1 MECGAC
7 RRNDATYMATPHID
21 CHAMQRITLKPRDW
35 RKVAIHKFL
44 DQSKLYLAD
53 WRHRALLHTTFG
65 VALCE
70 QFFGDL
76 YKRASDGGTVAT
88 RTVAE
93 VHILEDMRAILTPA
107 DFLREMPIRS
117 WMNGLTASQRR
128 AAQSFRIPEIEG
140 SPGTIFLSQSS
151 IPAQPEEGH
160 P

>member
-1 MECGAC
+1 MGNVQFHSESSA
-7 RRNDATYMATPHID
+7 RRFGGVTEDYVP
-21 CHAMQRITLKPRDW
+21 L
-35 RKVAIHKFL
+35 HKFL

-76 YKRASDGGTVAT
+76 YQRPSDGQHVAT
-88 RTVAE
+88 RTLAE

-117 WMNGLTASQRR
+117 WMNGLTTAQRR
-128 AAQSFRIPEIEG
+128 SAQRFCIPENAAPLISE
-140 SPGTIFLSQSS
+140 PLSR
-151 IPAQPEEGH
+151 EE